1 MSKQVQMRRGTTT
14 QVNAAPAGAEGE
26 VWVDTTKNV
35 IVVNDGVTVGGFP
48 VAARANVDGTIS
60 LIKKDGASSGAISSL
75 GLFNNTLTSTN
86 TDQAAT
92 AAQVKILNDTKLTKA
107 DLATGLAPIF
117 AARAW
122 VNFSG
127 TGTVYIRGSGNVS
140 SITDDGVGA
149 YTVNFTTAMPDVNYC
164 ALVTG
169 GYDNASHLFVY
180 LQQIN
185 SVSVLRGVTGTIPAG
200 DVDNVNVA
208 IFR

>member
-1 MSKQVQMRRGTTT
+1 MAKQIQLRRGTTT
-14 QVNAAPAGAEGE
+14 ETTAFTGVVGE
-26 VWVDTTKNV
+26 VTVDTNKDV
-35 IVVNDGVTVGGFP
+35 LVVHDGITAGGFP
-48 VAARANVDGTIS
+48 VASRANADGTIS
-60 LIKKDGASSGAISSL
+60 LIKKDGTSSGVINSL

-107 DLATGLAPIF
+107 DLASGAAPIF

-127 TGTVYIRGSGNVS
+127 VGTVSIRGSGNVS

-149 YTVNFTTAMPDVNYC
+149 YTVNFTTAMSDVNYC

-169 GYDNASHLFVY
+169 GYDNASHLFVSTP
-180 LQQIN
+180 QTN
-185 SVSVLRGVTGTIPAG
+185 SISVLRGVTGTIPAG